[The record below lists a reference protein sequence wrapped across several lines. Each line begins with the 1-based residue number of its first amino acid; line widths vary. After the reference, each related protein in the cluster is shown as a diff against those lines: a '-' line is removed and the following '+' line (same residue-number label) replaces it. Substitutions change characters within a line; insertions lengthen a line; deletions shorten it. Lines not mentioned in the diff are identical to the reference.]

1 MTSIPGGGDRDQ
13 AEASAAGGRTTR
25 AFSALGGR
33 TTRAFSAFRSVWR
46 RTAARG
52 ADRRVALDIGSSS
65 VKLLEMRGSGEAAEV
80 LRAGAAPVPEGALRS
95 NAVADV
101 VAVSAVIRQLA
112 GRLGV
117 TARRAVTAVPGP
129 AVIVERMRLPLRPE
143 DDLET
148 VLMIEAA
155 SFIPESLD
163 NVSLDYQVLRADQD
177 AAEVLVVAVRKD
189 ILAGFTRAITDAGLE
204 PTVVDVDC
212 FALESMFERN
222 YETGPEDVVALI
234 NVGARYST
242 IAVVKGGR
250 SVAVG
255 DVQAGGASI
264 VEALVEATG
273 ASCADAGGAL
283 GREAA
288 ALDRREAAVL
298 ERREAAVSDRPEAA
312 PPERGASLQ
321 RVVSTRVAELADAI
335 EETLR
340 FLWRTA
346 SGEPLR
352 ALYLSGGGA
361 RIAGLGERLAA
372 RVGAPVEIAN
382 PLARVRVSREVDA
395 AYLEALAPTLAVA
408 VGLGIRRVDDA

>member
-1 MTSIPGGGDRDQ
+1 
-13 AEASAAGGRTTR
+13 
-25 AFSALGGR
+25 
-33 TTRAFSAFRSVWR
+33 
-46 RTAARG
+46 
-52 ADRRVALDIGSSS
+52 
-65 VKLLEMRGSGEAAEV
+65 MRGFGEAAEV

-101 VAVSAVIRQLA
+101 VAVSGVIRQLV

-117 TARRAVTAVPGP
+117 SARRAVTAVPGP

-189 ILAGFTRAITDAGLE
+189 ILAGFTRAVTDAGLE

-250 SVAVG
+250 SAAVG
-255 DVQAGGASI
+255 DVQAGGAPI
-264 VEALVEATG
+264 VEAVVEATG
-273 ASCADAGGAL
+273 ASCADAGSAL
-283 GREAA
+283 AREAV
-288 ALDRREAAVL
+288 LEPREAAVL
-298 ERREAAVSDRPEAA
+298 ERREAASSERWEAA
-312 PPERGASLQ
+312 SPEQGASLQ

-335 EETLR
+335 EES
-340 FLWRTA
+340 A
-346 SGEPLR
+346 S
-352 ALYLSGGGA
+352 S
-361 RIAGLGERLAA
+361 
-372 RVGAPVEIAN
+372 GAPRA
-382 PLARVRVSREVDA
+382 ASRSGRS
-395 AYLEALAPTLAVA
+395 T
-408 VGLGIRRVDDA
+408 